1 MSKHKFNSSMF
12 EKIKDSLNKEKGN
25 GGGGTYANIMKF
37 PVGHTYTL
45 RLIPNLE
52 DPEKTFFKHYT
63 HGWSSVSTGAYV
75 STLSLNTFG
84 EPDPITDTFWRLIKS
99 KDPAEKELGKMIR
112 RKDQWLINVYV
123 HDDPANPENNGTVK
137 ILKIGNQ
144 LKDIIDDALTG
155 EGAEDFGS
163 RIFDLTKS
171 GANFKI
177 KAESSGEY
185 VTFKSSKFYNN
196 PVIDLS
202 DDEIDKIYESVH
214 NLEELH
220 PAKTYEEQKEMLDIH
235 FYGKSSTSAPTQSTG
250 AVPKPSAKVSTPVND
265 DDDDIPFTFEGKS
278 SAKSESYDDTDA
290 FLASLEE

>member
-1 MSKHKFNSSMF
+1 MSKPKFNISMF
-12 EKIKDSLNKEKGN
+12 EKIKESLNKEKTSN
-25 GGGGTYANIMKF
+25 NGGTYANIMKF

-52 DPEKTFFKHYT
+52 NPEKTFFQHYT
-63 HGWSSVSTGAYV
+63 HGWNSVSTGAYV
-75 STLSLNTFG
+75 STVSLNTFG

-99 KDPAEKELGKMIR
+99 KDPAEKELGKLIR
-112 RKDQWLINVYV
+112 RKDQWLVNVYV

-137 ILKIGNQ
+137 ILKLGNQ

-163 RIFDLTKS
+163 RIFDLSKS

-177 KAESSGEY
+177 KAEPSGDY

-202 DDEIDKIYESVH
+202 DEEIEKIYESVH
-214 NLEELH
+214 NLEEVF
-220 PAKTYEEQKEMLDIH
+220 PTKTYDEQKEMLDIH
-235 FYGKSSTSAPTQSTG
+235 FYGKSSSPTATNTAG
-250 AVPKPSAKVSTPVND
+250 ATLKSKPTASPAAD
-265 DDDDIPFTFEGKS
+265 EDDDIPFTFDKS
-278 SAKSESYDDTDA
+278 SKAKSESYDDTDA